1 MRRPTLLAAS
11 LVALMLA
18 PAARAAVSF
27 SPQTTYSVGTTPTA
41 VAVGDFTVNGDPDL
55 VTANFGDGTVSVLV
69 GGAGAT
75 FGTAHAY
82 PAGTQ
87 PLSMAV
93 GDFNRNGDPD
103 LAAVNNPSGAGG
115 VSVLLGASG
124 AAFGAPTG
132 YAIGNHPQSVAAG
145 YFNGDGDLD
154 LAVTS
159 DAGVSV

>member
-41 VAVGDFTVNGDPDL
+41 VAVGDFTG
-55 VTANFGDGTVSVLV
+55 
-69 GGAGAT
+69 
-75 FGTAHAY
+75 
-82 PAGTQ
+82 
-87 PLSMAV
+87 
-93 GDFNRNGDPD
+93 NGDPD